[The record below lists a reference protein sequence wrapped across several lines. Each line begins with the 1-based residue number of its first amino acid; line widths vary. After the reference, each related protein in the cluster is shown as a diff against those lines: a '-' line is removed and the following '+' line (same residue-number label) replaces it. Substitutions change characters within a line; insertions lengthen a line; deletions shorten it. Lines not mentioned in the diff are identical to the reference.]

1 MRKSKLFL
9 LGISIIFSAILVYG
23 TALVL
28 KFLTGYYLF
37 EKGLFDLANSA
48 LALGIAVPLI
58 LYILLFNERNKLAMY
73 EVIAN
78 TSLFVLLVYFPVSF
92 TSVSSDSVMS
102 RNQSVEF
109 IAAFIILVII
119 LIGTLHLEVTNKKWF
134 KRIAFIGIS
143 FLLVVSLVEAT
154 SSSKVAT
161 MTDDLTKSEINTV
174 VPSENSLLVVWASDN
189 MDRGNHDYDS
199 LTHND
204 LVVDLNYSAI
214 QRGDVLYF
222 NTPEM
227 AMEANSF
234 LPEQYIARAVGLPG
248 ETVEII
254 NGQVFIDHKKLESFY
269 STATARG
276 MGEEEY
282 FEKMDPSNI
291 NEESM
296 RRYFSTNMKSV
307 KVEENTVFVLV
318 DQWWRGT
325 DSRDFGVLPIDT
337 IKGKVLGYK
346 K

>member
-1 MRKSKLFL
+1 
-9 LGISIIFSAILVYG
+9 
-23 TALVL
+23 
-28 KFLTGYYLF
+28 
-37 EKGLFDLANSA
+37 
-48 LALGIAVPLI
+48 
-58 LYILLFNERNKLAMY
+58 
-73 EVIAN
+73 
-78 TSLFVLLVYFPVSF
+78 
-92 TSVSSDSVMS
+92 
-102 RNQSVEF
+102 
-109 IAAFIILVII
+109 
-119 LIGTLHLEVTNKKWF
+119 
-134 KRIAFIGIS
+134 
-143 FLLVVSLVEAT
+143 
-154 SSSKVAT
+154 
-161 MTDDLTKSEINTV
+161 
-174 VPSENSLLVVWASDN
+174 
-189 MDRGNHDYDS
+189 
-199 LTHND
+199 
-204 LVVDLNYSAI
+204 LNYSAI

-296 RRYFSTNMKSV
+296 RSYFATNMKSV

>member
-73 EVIAN
+73 EVITN

-134 KRIAFIGIS
+134 KRIAFIGIT

-161 MTDDLTKSEINTV
+161 MSDNVTKSEINTV

-204 LVVDLNYSAI
+204 LVVD
-214 QRGDVLYF
+214 
-222 NTPEM
+222 
-227 AMEANSF
+227 
-234 LPEQYIARAVGLPG
+234 
-248 ETVEII
+248 
-254 NGQVFIDHKKLESFY
+254 
-269 STATARG
+269 
-276 MGEEEY
+276 
-282 FEKMDPSNI
+282 
-291 NEESM
+291 
-296 RRYFSTNMKSV
+296 
-307 KVEENTVFVLV
+307 
-318 DQWWRGT
+318 
-325 DSRDFGVLPIDT
+325 
-337 IKGKVLGYK
+337 
-346 K
+346 